1 MPPVCKQNGDSSW
14 VSYGVAELTHLTQKI
29 KNVFRSNVKRRN
41 EKVTKNRYVL
51 TKIIDCILFW
61 GVFELALRG
70 HDKREDSLNT
80 GVFRGLI
87 DFSAELDSSLKDH
100 LTSATAFK
108 GTSKEIQ
115 NDLLDCILPGCQNHI
130 KNEISKASF
139 VSVIADET
147 TDVSSISQ
155 LVVVFR
161 YILSNGQPVEKF
173 WEFTNPPG
181 HDAKSI
187 PKCIQASLEKVLDKP
202 EKLISQSCDGTNVMS
217 GQHAGVQ
224 AFIRRAYKNE

>member
-1 MPPVCKQNGDSSW
+1 M
-14 VSYGVAELTHLTQKI
+14 
-29 KNVFRSNVKRRN
+29 
-41 EKVTKNRYVL
+41 
-51 TKIIDCILFW
+51 
-61 GVFELALRG
+61 
-70 HDKREDSLNT
+70 
-80 GVFRGLI
+80 
-87 DFSAELDSSLKDH
+87 
-100 LTSATAFK
+100 
-108 GTSKEIQ
+108 
-115 NDLLDCILPGCQNHI
+115 LPGCQDHI

-161 YILSNGQPVEKF
+161 YVLSNGQPVEKF
-173 WEFTNPPG
+173 WEFTNPLG

-187 PKCIQASLEKVLDKP
+187 PKCIQASLEKVLAKP

-224 AFIRRAYKNE
+224 AFIRRAYKNA